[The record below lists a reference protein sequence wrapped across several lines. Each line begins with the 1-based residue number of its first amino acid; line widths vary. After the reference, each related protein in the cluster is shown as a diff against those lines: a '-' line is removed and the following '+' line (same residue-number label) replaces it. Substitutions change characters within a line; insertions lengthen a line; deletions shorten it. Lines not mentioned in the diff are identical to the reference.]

1 MEPLANHNNNPFFN
15 LSGEDLEANL
25 FLNRLKNEIFNMG
38 GIAIKKRVLN
48 CIYHQ
53 RIGLRH
59 GRACFNT
66 ILYLYCM

>member
-1 MEPLANHNNNPFFN
+1 MEPLANHNTNNLFFN
-15 LSGEDLEANL
+15 LSGEDLKANL
-25 FLNRLKNEIFNMG
+25 FLHRLKNEIFNMG
-38 GIAIKKRVLN
+38 GVAIKKRVN

-66 ILYLYCM
+66 ILYLQ